1 VGENFTVLGQW
12 LPDEY
17 TFQTDISTSQPG
29 VPCSVGVTYLLY
41 FSAQILDDFLNYYYL
56 SV

>member
-17 TFQTDISTSQPG
+17 TFQTDTSTSQPG

-41 FSAQILDDFLNYYYL
+41 FSAQFLDDFLNYYYL